1 MIKVLLA
8 DDDVI
13 VREGLSTI
21 LDIADEIHLVG
32 QVSDGA
38 QAVEAARSLQP
49 DVILMDIRM
58 PRVDGL
64 TATTAICSE
73 IPNPPK
79 VIMLTTFGQDD
90 YVRCALQAGAAGFLL
105 KDCGPEVLLQAIR
118 VVHAG
123 EAMLAPA
130 VTQRLIRSYT
140 ALPHLSAEQQQALH
154 TLSPRER
161 QVLEGIRQ
169 GKSNADIATELFMSE
184 GTVKSH
190 VSSIFNKLGA
200 ANRVQAALLAYTA
213 RLTE

>member
-8 DDDVI
+8 DDDI
-13 VREGLSTI
+13 IIREGLSAI
-21 LDIADEIHLVG
+21 LDTDDDIHLVG

-49 DVILMDIRM
+49 DVVLMDIRM
-58 PRVDGL
+58 PRIDGL

-73 IPNPPK
+73 LPHPPK
-79 VIMLTTFGQDD
+79 VIILTTFGQDD
-90 YVRCALQAGAAGFLL
+90 YVRCALRSGAAGFLL
-105 KDCGPEVLLQAIR
+105 KDCDPDELLQAIR

-123 EAMLAPA
+123 EGMLAPA
-130 VTQRLIRSYT
+130 VTQRLMRSYAT
-140 ALPHLSAEQQQALH
+140 LPRLSTEQQQALD
-154 TLSPRER
+154 TLTPRER
-161 QVLEGIRQ
+161 QVLDAIGHGR
-169 GKSNADIATELFMSE
+169 SNTDIAAELLMSE

-190 VSSIFNKLGA
+190 VSSLFNKLGA

>member
-13 VREGLSTI
+13 IREGLSAI
-21 LDIADEIHLVG
+21 LDISDDIHVVG

-58 PRVDGL
+58 PHVDGL

-73 IPNPPK
+73 LSNPPR

-90 YVRCALQAGAAGFLL
+90 YVRSALQAGAAGFLL
-105 KDCGPEVLLQAIR
+105 KDCDPEVLLQAIR

-123 EAMLAPA
+123 DGMLAPA
-130 VTQRLIRSYT
+130 VTQRLMRSYAT
-140 ALPHLSAEQQQALH
+140 LPRLNTEQQQALD
-154 TLSPRER
+154 TLTPRER
-161 QVLEGIRQ
+161 QVLDAIGH
-169 GKSNADIATELFMSE
+169 GKSNADIAAELFMSE

-190 VSSIFNKLGA
+190 VSSLLNKLGA
-200 ANRVQAALLAYTA
+200 TNRVQAALLAYTA